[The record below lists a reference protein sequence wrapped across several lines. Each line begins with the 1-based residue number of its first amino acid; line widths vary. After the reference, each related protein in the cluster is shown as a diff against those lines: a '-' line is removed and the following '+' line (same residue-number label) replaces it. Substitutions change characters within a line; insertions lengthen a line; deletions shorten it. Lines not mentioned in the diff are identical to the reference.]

1 MTCTYE
7 FDPAAHDSTSV
18 ESRWSCPHEQHASS
32 DYCPFHMAPDE
43 REAAGISAADLTTSL
58 VRKVTD
64 EDGTHATRAFIGAHL
79 PELDLDYVDV
89 ESDDQH
95 PVDLRHS
102 TIPGG
107 ISVLHGRFEEQLDLR
122 HSTVGGFM
130 ADNCDF
136 ENGVLCTGTR
146 FTDTV
151 DCFEAT
157 VTGDDTE
164 FTEATFTQQALFDEV
179 EFTNDVSFTD
189 AVFEAE
195 ASFEGTQFYGRSNET
210 GDNTTFSGA
219 VFNCDVS
226 FLYATF
232 EYTEFRDVLFD
243 GEAAFEKVDASGTVV
258 FTGSEFTAAADF
270 DEVTFGEDVLF
281 DDTLFDEGA
290 TFRGVE
296 CRGGTALLEDDV
308 SFANAEFG
316 DSVTFEKGSFGY
328 SNFTDTEFIDDV
340 IFERCEFTD
349 DVTFE
354 NAQFHGL
361 ADFDE
366 VLFDGDSIFTNA
378 VFGGTTTFRGATF
391 NGGTNH
397 LEDDA
402 VFRNAT
408 FVGAVDFSDVVCTA
422 ADFSEVA
429 FKESAD
435 FTDAE
440 FTDSLRLKAV
450 SFGDDTYLNFT
461 EAKIAEGRIIQPE
474 DGWVRFDLTRATVG
488 DVELSAEKPTDEREL
503 LDYVR
508 FCDTT
513 FDEFT
518 FSEHTSYLD
527 RNDWNLH
534 GFDDG
539 TCPYDFEVEMTPDV
553 IEKTYLKAKNSA
565 SAQSNVKAAGEFRV
579 KRQQHARRKFF
590 EIAADSSEALLT
602 RGQNA
607 LRGIE
612 NLFLGI
618 SCGYGLRLY
627 RITTVF
633 ILFPLF
639 AGLLFAVGGS
649 PFETG
654 AGQIAVAELTT
665 FDGLQTLG
673 LNLYFSYITF
683 LTIGYGNI
691 GPIGPAARLV
701 SAFLVYMN
709 VILAGLFLYALI
721 KRSEI

>member
-1 MTCTYE
+1 M
-7 FDPAAHDSTSV
+7 P
-18 ESRWSCPHEQHASS
+18 
-32 DYCPFHMAPDE
+32 PDE
-43 REAAGISAADLTTSL
+43 RAAADISAADLTTSL
-58 VRKVTD
+58 IQKLKDNT
-64 EDGTHATRAFIGAHL
+64 GSTRAFIGAHL
-79 PELDLDYVDV
+79 PALDLDYVDV
-89 ESDDQH
+89 ESDDQR
-95 PVDLRHS
+95 PVDLRHT

-122 HSTVGGFM
+122 HSTVGGFV
-130 ADNCDF
+130 ADNCTF

-164 FTEATFTQQALFDEV
+164 FTEAIFTQQAIFDEV
-179 EFTNDVSFTD
+179 EFTNDVSFNN

-210 GDNTTFSGA
+210 SDNTTFSGA
-219 VFNCDVS
+219 DFECDVS
-226 FLYATF
+226 FLYASF
-232 EYTEFRDVLFD
+232 GYIEFRGVSFD
-243 GEAAFEKVDASGTVV
+243 GDAVFEKVEASGTVV
-258 FTGSEFTAAADF
+258 FTDSKFAAGADF
-270 DEVTFGEDVLF
+270 DEVTFAKDVLF
-281 DDTLFDEGA
+281 DDTRFDEKA

-296 CRGGTALLEDDV
+296 CRGGTTLLEDDA
-308 SFANAEFG
+308 SFAGATFG
-316 DSVTFEKGSFGY
+316 DHVTFERGRFGY
-328 SNFTDTEFIDDV
+328 SNFTDAEFIDDV
-340 IFERCEFTD
+340 IFERGEFTD

-354 NAQFHGL
+354 DVRFAGG

-366 VLFDGDSIFTNA
+366 VLFDGDSVFTNA
-378 VFGGTTTFRGATF
+378 VFAGTTTFRGAVF

-397 LEDDA
+397 LEADA
-402 VFRNAT
+402 VFQDAT
-408 FVGAVDFSDVVCTA
+408 FVGTVDFSDVVCTSA
-422 ADFSEVA
+422 EFTEVA

-440 FTDSLRLKAV
+440 FTDSLRLKAM

-461 EAKIAEGRIIQPE
+461 EATIAGGRIIQPK
-474 DGWVRFDLTRATVG
+474 DGWVRFDLTRSTVG
-488 DVELSAEKPTDEREL
+488 DVELSAESPTDEREL

-513 FDEFT
+513 FEEFT
-518 FSEHTSYLD
+518 FSDHTDYLD

-534 GFDDG
+534 SFDDG
-539 TCPYDFEVEMTPDV
+539 TCPYEFAVEMTPDV
-553 IEKTYLKAKNSA
+553 IEKTYLRAKNSA
-565 SAQSNVKAAGEFRV
+565 SSQSNIKAAGEFRV

-590 EIAADSSEALLT
+590 EIAGDSSETLLT
-602 RGQNA
+602 RGRNS

-633 ILFPLF
+633 VLFPLF
-639 AGLLFAVGGS
+639 AGFLFAVGGS

-654 AGQIAVAELTT
+654 AGQIAASELATS
-665 FDGLQTLG
+665 DGLRTLG

-691 GPIGPAARLV
+691 GPIGPGARLL
-701 SAFLVYMN
+701 SGFLVYMN

>member
-1 MTCTYE
+1 MTCSYE
-7 FDPAAHDSTSV
+7 FDPTAHDSTSV
-18 ESRWSCPHEQHASS
+18 ESRWSCPHEQHAGS

-43 REAAGISAADLTTSL
+43 RAAAGISVADLTASL
-58 VRKVTD
+58 VRKLTNDTD
-64 EDGTHATRAFIGAHL
+64 TTRVFIGAHL
-79 PELDLDYVDV
+79 PELDLDYVDI
-89 ESDDQH
+89 ENDDQH
-95 PVDLRHS
+95 PVDLRHT

-107 ISVLHGRFEEQLDLR
+107 ISVHHGRFEEQVDLR
-122 HSTVGGFM
+122 HSTVGGLM

-136 ENGVLCTGTR
+136 ENGILCTDTR

-164 FTEATFTQQALFDEV
+164 FTGATFTQQAVFDEV
-179 EFTNDVSFTD
+179 AFTNDVSFTD
-189 AVFEAE
+189 AVFEAA
-195 ASFEGTQFYGRSNET
+195 ASFEGTQFYGRSNAT

-219 VFNCDVS
+219 VFNRDVT
-226 FLYATF
+226 FLYAAF
-232 EYTEFRDVLFD
+232 EYIEFRNVLFD
-243 GEAAFEKVDASGTVV
+243 GEAIFEKVEASGTVV
-258 FTGSEFTAAADF
+258 FTGSEFTAAAEF

-281 DDTLFDEGA
+281 DDTRFDQGA
-290 TFRGVE
+290 SFRGVE
-296 CRGGTALLEDDV
+296 CHGGTELLEDDV
-308 SFANAEFG
+308 SFAGAAFG
-316 DSVTFEKGSFGY
+316 DRVSFEQGRFGY
-328 SNFTDTEFIDDV
+328 SNFTGAEFLDDV
-340 IFERCEFTD
+340 VFERSEFTD

-354 NAQFHGL
+354 NVRFGGE

-366 VLFDGDSIFTNA
+366 VAFDGDSVFTNA
-378 VFGGTTTFRGATF
+378 VFGGPTTFRGATF

-408 FVGAVDFSDVVCTA
+408 FVGAVDFSDVVCT
-422 ADFSEVA
+422 
-429 FKESAD
+429 SAD
-435 FTDAE
+435 FTEVGFKGSAE
-440 FTDSLRLKAV
+440 FTEAAFTDSLRLKAM
-450 SFGDDTYLNFT
+450 SFGDDTYLDFT
-461 EAKIAEGRIIQPE
+461 DATIAEGRIIQPE
-474 DGWVRFDLTRATVG
+474 DGWVRFDLTRSTVG

-513 FDEFT
+513 FEEFT

-534 GFDDG
+534 SFDDG
-539 TCPYDFEVEMTPDV
+539 TCPYEFAVEMTPEV

-590 EIAADSSEALLT
+590 DIAADPTETLLT

-612 NLFLGI
+612 NWFLGI

-627 RITTVF
+627 RITAVF
-633 ILFPLF
+633 MLFPLF
-639 AGLLFAVGGS
+639 AGLMFAVGGS

-654 AGQIAVAELTT
+654 AGQIAVAELATV
-665 FDGLQTLG
+665 DGLRTLG

-691 GPIGPAARLV
+691 GPIGPAARLL

>member
-1 MTCTYE
+1 MTCRYE
-7 FDPAAHDSTSV
+7 FDPGAHEATSV
-18 ESRWSCPHEQHASS
+18 ERRWSCPHEQHPTS
-32 DYCPFHMAPDE
+32 DYCPFHMPPDE
-43 REAAGISAADLTTSL
+43 RAAADISTANLTESL
-58 VRKVTD
+58 IGKLKDNT
-64 EDGTHATRAFIGAHL
+64 ESTRAFIGAHL
-79 PELDLDYVDV
+79 PRLDLDYIDI

-95 PVDLRHS
+95 PVDLRHT
-102 TIPGG
+102 TIPDG

-122 HSTVGGFM
+122 HSTVGGLV
-130 ADNCDF
+130 ADNCTF

-164 FTEATFTQQALFDEV
+164 FTEAVFTRQAIFDEV
-179 EFTNDVSFTD
+179 EFANDVSFTD
-189 AVFEAE
+189 AVFNAE

-219 VFNCDVS
+219 VFDGDVS

-232 EYTEFRDVLFD
+232 EYIEFKDVSFD
-243 GEAAFEKVDASGTVV
+243 GDATFEKVTASGTVV
-258 FTGSEFTAAADF
+258 FTGSTFAGAADF
-270 DEVTFGEDVLF
+270 DEVTFGRDVLF
-281 DDTLFDEGA
+281 DDTHFDQKA
-290 TFRGVE
+290 SFRGVE
-296 CRGGTALLEDDV
+296 CRGGTALLVDDA
-308 SFANAEFG
+308 SFAGAVFS
-316 DSVTFEKGSFGY
+316 DHVTFKRGRFGY
-328 SNFTDTEFIDDV
+328 SNFTDAEFVDDAV
-340 IFERCEFTD
+340 FKRSEFTD
-349 DVTFE
+349 DVLFDDVRFNE
-354 NAQFHGL
+354 G

-366 VLFDGDSIFTNA
+366 VLFDGDSTFTNA
-378 VFGGTTTFRGATF
+378 VFAGTATFRGAIF

-397 LEDDA
+397 IEDDA
-402 VFRNAT
+402 VFREAT
-408 FVGAVDFSDVVCTA
+408 FVGAVDFSDVTCTSA
-422 ADFSEVA
+422 EFTEVA
-429 FKESAD
+429 FKQSAD

-440 FTDSLRLKAV
+440 FTDSLRLKAM

-461 EAKIAEGRIIQPE
+461 EATISEGRIVQPK
-474 DGWVRFDLTRATVG
+474 DGWVRFDLTRSTVG
-488 DVELSAEKPTDEREL
+488 DVELSAENPTDEREL
-503 LDYVR
+503 LDYAR

-513 FDEFT
+513 FEEFT
-518 FSEHTSYLD
+518 FSHHTDYLD

-534 GFDDG
+534 SFDDG
-539 TCPYDFEVEMTPDV
+539 TCPYEFAVEMTPDV
-553 IEKTYLKAKNSA
+553 VEKTYLRAKNSA

-590 EIAADSSEALLT
+590 EIAADSSEPLLT

-607 LRGIE
+607 FRGIE

-633 ILFPLF
+633 ALFPLF
-639 AGLLFAVGGS
+639 AGLLFALGGS

-654 AGQIAVAELTT
+654 AGQLAASELATS
-665 FDGLQTLG
+665 DGLRTLG

-683 LTIGYGNI
+683 LTVGYGNI
-691 GPIGPAARLV
+691 GPIGPGARFV

>member
-1 MTCTYE
+1 MTCSYE
-7 FDPAAHDSTSV
+7 FDPAAHDDTSV
-18 ESRWSCPHEQHASS
+18 EHCWSCPHDRHPTS
-32 DYCPFHMAPDE
+32 DYCPFHMDPAD
-43 REAAGISAADLTTSL
+43 REAADISAADLTDSL
-58 VRKVTD
+58 VETLKDDTD
-64 EDGTHATRAFIGAHL
+64 STRAFIGAHL
-79 PELDLDYVDV
+79 PQLDLDYVDV

-95 PVDLRHS
+95 PVDLRHT

-122 HSTVGGFM
+122 HSTVGGLL

-164 FTEATFTQQALFDEV
+164 FTEAVFTQQARFDEV
-179 EFTNDVSFTD
+179 GFDNDVSFTD
-189 AVFEAE
+189 ATFEAE

-219 VFNCDVS
+219 VFDDDVS

-232 EYTEFRDVLFD
+232 EYIEFRDVRF
-243 GEAAFEKVDASGTVV
+243 GGAARFEQVDASGTVV
-258 FTGSEFTAAADF
+258 FTGSEFAATADF
-270 DEVTFGEDVLF
+270 DEVSFAEDVLF
-281 DDTLFDEGA
+281 DDTQFAEGA

-296 CRGGTALLEDDV
+296 CRGGTAVLEDDA
-308 SFANAEFG
+308 SFADAVFG
-316 DSVTFEKGSFGY
+316 DRVTFERGRFGN
-328 SNFTDTEFIDDV
+328 SNFAGAAFTGGAV
-340 IFERCEFTD
+340 FERSEFTD

-354 NAQFHGL
+354 NVRFDGV

-366 VLFDGDSIFTNA
+366 VQFDGDAVFTDA
-378 VFGGTTTFRGATF
+378 VFGGAATFRGAVF

-408 FVGAVDFSDVVCTA
+408 FADTVDFSEVVCTA
-422 ADFSEVA
+422 ADFGEVA
-429 FKESAD
+429 FKRSAD
-435 FTDAE
+435 FTDAA
-440 FTDSLRLKAV
+440 FTDSLRLKAR
-450 SFGDDTYLNFT
+450 SFGDDTYLDFT
-461 EAKIAEGRIIQPE
+461 EATIAEGRIIQPE
-474 DGWVRFDLTRATVG
+474 DGWVRFDLTQSTVG
-488 DVELSAEKPTDEREL
+488 DVELSAENPADERDL

-513 FDEFT
+513 FEEFT
-518 FSEHTSYLD
+518 FADHTGYLD
-527 RNDWNLH
+527 RNDWTLH
-534 GFDDG
+534 SFDDG
-539 TCPYDFEVEMTPDV
+539 SCPYEFAVEMTPDV

-590 EIAADSSEALLT
+590 GIAADSSEGLLT
-602 RGQNA
+602 RGRNA

-612 NLFLGI
+612 NLCLGI

-633 ILFPLF
+633 VLFPLF

-654 AGQIAVAELTT
+654 AGQIALTELATV
-665 FDGLQTLG
+665 DGLQTLG
-673 LNLYFSYITF
+673 LNLYFAYITF

>member
-1 MTCTYE
+1 MTCRYE
-7 FDPAAHDSTSV
+7 FDPEAHEVTSV
-18 ESRWSCPHEQHASS
+18 ERRWSCPHEQHPTS
-32 DYCPFHMAPDE
+32 DYCPFHMPPDE
-43 REAAGISAADLTTSL
+43 RAAADISTASLTESL
-58 VRKVTD
+58 IGKLKDDT
-64 EDGTHATRAFIGAHL
+64 ESTRAFIGAHL
-79 PELDLDYVDV
+79 PRLDLDYIDI

-95 PVDLRHS
+95 PVDLRHT

-122 HSTVGGFM
+122 HSTVGGLV
-130 ADNCDF
+130 ADNCTF

-164 FTEATFTQQALFDEV
+164 FTEAVFTRQAIFDEV
-179 EFTNDVSFTD
+179 EFANDVSFTD
-189 AVFEAE
+189 AVFNAE

-219 VFNCDVS
+219 VFDGDVS

-232 EYTEFRDVLFD
+232 EYIEFKDVSFD
-243 GEAAFEKVDASGTVV
+243 GDANFEKVTASGTVV
-258 FTGSEFTAAADF
+258 FTGSTFAGAADF
-270 DEVTFGEDVLF
+270 DEVTFGRDVLF
-281 DDTLFDEGA
+281 DDTHFDQKA
-290 TFRGVE
+290 SFRGVE
-296 CRGGTALLEDDV
+296 CRGGTALLVDDA
-308 SFANAEFG
+308 SFAGAVFS
-316 DSVTFEKGSFGY
+316 DHVTFKRGRFGY
-328 SNFTDTEFIDDV
+328 SNFTDAEFVDDAV
-340 IFERCEFTD
+340 FKRSEFTD
-349 DVTFE
+349 DVLFDDVRFKGE
-354 NAQFHGL
+354 

-366 VLFDGDSIFTNA
+366 VLFDGDSTFTNA
-378 VFGGTTTFRGATF
+378 VFAGTATFRGAIF

-397 LEDDA
+397 IEDDA
-402 VFRNAT
+402 VFREAT
-408 FVGAVDFSDVVCTA
+408 FVGAVDFSDVTCTSA
-422 ADFSEVA
+422 EFTEVA
-429 FKESAD
+429 FKQSAD

-440 FTDSLRLKAV
+440 FTDSLRLKAM

-461 EAKIAEGRIIQPE
+461 EATISEGRIVQPKN
-474 DGWVRFDLTRATVG
+474 GWVRFDLTRSTVG
-488 DVELSAEKPTDEREL
+488 DVELSAENPTDEREL
-503 LDYVR
+503 LDYAR
-508 FCDTT
+508 FCDTA
-513 FDEFT
+513 FEEFT
-518 FSEHTSYLD
+518 FSDHTDYLD

-534 GFDDG
+534 SFDDG
-539 TCPYDFEVEMTPDV
+539 TCPYEFAVEMTPDV
-553 IEKTYLKAKNSA
+553 VEKTYLRAKNSA

-590 EIAADSSEALLT
+590 EIAADSSEPLLT

-607 LRGIE
+607 FRGIE

-633 ILFPLF
+633 ALFPLF
-639 AGLLFAVGGS
+639 AGLVFALGGS

-654 AGQIAVAELTT
+654 AGQLAASELATS
-665 FDGLQTLG
+665 DGLRTLG

-683 LTIGYGNI
+683 LTVGYGNI
-691 GPIGPAARLV
+691 GPIGPGARFV

>member
-1 MTCTYE
+1 MTCAYE
-7 FDPAAHDSTSV
+7 FDPDAHDATSV
-18 ESRWSCPHEQHASS
+18 DGRWSCPHESHATS
-32 DYCPFHMAPDE
+32 DYCPFHMAPAE
-43 REAAGISAADLTTSL
+43 REAADISAADLTASL
-58 VRKVTD
+58 VRNLKDDTD
-64 EDGTHATRAFIGAHL
+64 ATRAFIGAHF

-95 PVDLRHS
+95 PVDLRHT

-122 HSTVGGFM
+122 HSTVGGLL

-136 ENGVLCTGTR
+136 ENGVLCTDTR

-164 FTEATFTQQALFDEV
+164 FTETTFTQQAIFDEV
-179 EFTNDVSFTD
+179 GFDNDVSFTD

-219 VFNCDVS
+219 VFDDDVS

-232 EYTEFRDVLFD
+232 EYIEFRDVRF
-243 GEAAFEKVDASGTVV
+243 GGAARFEQVDASGTVV
-258 FTGSEFTAAADF
+258 FTGSEFAATADF
-270 DEVTFGEDVLF
+270 DEVTFAEDVLF
-281 DDTLFDEGA
+281 DDTRFAEGA
-290 TFRGVE
+290 SFRGVE

-308 SFANAEFG
+308 SFAAAAFG
-316 DSVTFEKGSFGY
+316 DHVTFERGRFGY
-328 SNFTDTEFIDDV
+328 SNFSDAEFADDV
-340 IFERCEFTD
+340 VFERSEFTD

-354 NAQFHGL
+354 AARFGGV

-366 VLFDGDSIFTNA
+366 VLFDGDA
-378 VFGGTTTFRGATF
+378 VFTEAVFSGSATFRGAIF

-397 LEDDA
+397 LADDA

-422 ADFSEVA
+422 ADFTEVA
-429 FKESAD
+429 FKQSAT
-435 FTDAE
+435 FTEAS

-450 SFGDDTYLNFT
+450 SFGDDTYLDFT
-461 EAKIAEGRIIQPE
+461 EATIDDGRIVQPE
-474 DGWVRFDLTRATVG
+474 DGWVRFDLTRSTIG
-488 DVELSAEKPTDEREL
+488 DVELSAEDPTDEREL

-513 FDEFT
+513 FEGFT
-518 FSEHTSYLD
+518 FSDHTGYLD

-534 GFDDG
+534 SFDDG
-539 TCPYDFEVEMTPDV
+539 SCPYEFAVEMTPDV

-590 EIAADSSEALLT
+590 EIAGDSSEALLT
-602 RGQNA
+602 RGRNA

-633 ILFPLF
+633 VLFPLF

-654 AGQIAVAELTT
+654 AGQIALAELAT

-701 SAFLVYMN
+701 AAFLVYMN

>member
-1 MTCTYE
+1 MTCRYE
-7 FDPAAHDSTSV
+7 FDPEAHEATSV
-18 ESRWSCPHEQHASS
+18 ERRWSCPHEQHPTS
-32 DYCPFHMAPDE
+32 DYCPFHMPPDE
-43 REAAGISAADLTTSL
+43 RAAADISTANLTESL
-58 VRKVTD
+58 IGKLKDNT
-64 EDGTHATRAFIGAHL
+64 ESTRAFIGAHL
-79 PELDLDYVDV
+79 PRLDLDYIDI

-95 PVDLRHS
+95 PVDLRHT

-122 HSTVGGFM
+122 HSTVGGLV
-130 ADNCDF
+130 ADNCAF

-157 VTGDDTE
+157 VTGDDTAV
-164 FTEATFTQQALFDEV
+164 TEAVFTRQAIFDEV
-179 EFTNDVSFTD
+179 EFANDVSFTD
-189 AVFEAE
+189 AVFDAE

-219 VFNCDVS
+219 VFDGDVS

-232 EYTEFRDVLFD
+232 EYIEFKNVSFD
-243 GEAAFEKVDASGTVV
+243 GDANFEKVTASGTVV
-258 FTGSEFTAAADF
+258 FTGSTFAGAADF
-270 DEVTFGEDVLF
+270 DEVTFGGDALF
-281 DDTLFDEGA
+281 DDTHFDQKA
-290 TFRGVE
+290 SFRGVE
-296 CRGGTALLEDDV
+296 CRGGTALLVDDASFAGAVFSDHV
-308 SFANAEFG
+308 SFERG
-316 DSVTFEKGSFGY
+316 RFGY
-328 SNFTDTEFIDDV
+328 SNFTDAEFVDDAV
-340 IFERCEFTD
+340 FKRSEFTD
-349 DVTFE
+349 DVLFDDVRF
-354 NAQFHGL
+354 NGG

-366 VLFDGDSIFTNA
+366 VLFNGDSTFTNA
-378 VFGGTTTFRGATF
+378 VFAGTATFRGAIF

-397 LEDDA
+397 IEEDA
-402 VFRNAT
+402 VFREAT
-408 FVGAVDFSDVVCTA
+408 FVGAVDFSDVTCTSA
-422 ADFSEVA
+422 EFTEVA
-429 FKESAD
+429 FKQSAD

-440 FTDSLRLKAV
+440 FTDSLRLKAM

-461 EAKIAEGRIIQPE
+461 EATISEGRIVQPK
-474 DGWVRFDLTRATVG
+474 DGWVRFDLTRSTVG
-488 DVELSAEKPTDEREL
+488 DVELSAENPTDEREL
-503 LDYVR
+503 LDYAR
-508 FCDTT
+508 FCDTA
-513 FDEFT
+513 FEGFT
-518 FSEHTSYLD
+518 FSHHTDYLD

-534 GFDDG
+534 SFDDG
-539 TCPYDFEVEMTPDV
+539 TCPYEFAVEMTPDV
-553 IEKTYLKAKNSA
+553 VEKTYLRAKNSA

-590 EIAADSSEALLT
+590 QIAADSSEPLLT

-607 LRGIE
+607 FRGIE

-633 ILFPLF
+633 ALFPLF
-639 AGLLFAVGGS
+639 AGLLFALGGS

-654 AGQIAVAELTT
+654 AGQLAASELATS
-665 FDGLQTLG
+665 DGLRTLG

-683 LTIGYGNI
+683 LTVGYGNI
-691 GPIGPAARLV
+691 GPIGPGARFV

>member
-1 MTCTYE
+1 MTCAYE
-7 FDPAAHDSTSV
+7 FDPDAHDATSV
-18 ESRWSCPHEQHASS
+18 DGRWSCPHESHATS
-32 DYCPFHMAPDE
+32 DYCPFHMAPAE
-43 REAAGISAADLTTSL
+43 REAADISAADLTASL
-58 VRKVTD
+58 VRNLKDDTD
-64 EDGTHATRAFIGAHL
+64 ATRAFIGAHF

-95 PVDLRHS
+95 PVDLRHT

-164 FTEATFTQQALFDEV
+164 FTGATFTQETVFDEV
-179 EFTNDVSFTD
+179 VFDNDVSFTD
-189 AVFEAE
+189 AEFEAE

-219 VFNCDVS
+219 TFEGRVS

-232 EYTEFRDVLFD
+232 EYIEFRDVRFD
-243 GEAAFEKVDASGTVV
+243 GAAVFEQVDASGTVV
-258 FTGSEFTAAADF
+258 FSGSEFAAAADF
-270 DEVTFGEDVLF
+270 DEVTFAEDVLF
-281 DDTLFDEGA
+281 DDTRFVEGA

-296 CRGGTALLEDDV
+296 CRGGTAVLEDDA
-308 SFANAEFG
+308 SFADAVFG
-316 DSVTFEKGSFGY
+316 DRVTFERGRFGY
-328 SNFTDTEFIDDV
+328 SNFSGAEFTGAAV
-340 IFERCEFTD
+340 FERSEFTD

-354 NAQFHGL
+354 NVRFGGV

-366 VLFDGDSIFTNA
+366 VLFNGDSLFTNA
-378 VFGGTTTFRGATF
+378 VFSGAAMFRGAVF

-402 VFRNAT
+402 VFRQAT
-408 FVGAVDFSDVVCTA
+408 FVDTVDFSEVVCTA
-422 ADFSEVA
+422 ADFTDAA
-429 FKESAD
+429 FKGSAD
-435 FTDAE
+435 FTDAA
-440 FTDSLRLKAV
+440 FTDSLRLKAK
-450 SFGDDTYLNFT
+450 SFGDDTYLDFT
-461 EAKIAEGRIIQPE
+461 EATIVEGRIVQPE
-474 DGWVRFDLTRATVG
+474 DGWVRFDLTRSTVG
-488 DVELSAEKPTDEREL
+488 DVELSAEEPTDEREL

-513 FDEFT
+513 FEGFT
-518 FSEHTSYLD
+518 FSEHTDYLD
-527 RNDWNLH
+527 RNNWNLH
-534 GFDDG
+534 SFDDG
-539 TCPYDFEVEMTPDV
+539 SCPYEFAIEMTPDV

-590 EIAADSSEALLT
+590 DIAADSSETLLT
-602 RGQNA
+602 RGRNA

-654 AGQIAVAELTT
+654 AGQITVTELATV
-665 FDGLQTLG
+665 DGIQTLG
-673 LNLYFSYITF
+673 LNLYFAYITF

-691 GPIGPAARLV
+691 GPIGPVARLL

>member
-1 MTCTYE
+1 MTCSYE
-7 FDPAAHDSTSV
+7 FDPETHESTSV
-18 ESRWSCPHEQHASS
+18 EHRWSCPHEHHPTS
-32 DYCPFHMAPDE
+32 DYCPFHMAPAD
-43 REAAGISAADLTTSL
+43 REAAGLSAADLTASL
-58 VRKVTD
+58 VRKIKDDT
-64 EDGTHATRAFIGAHL
+64 ESTRAFIGAHL
-79 PELDLDYVDV
+79 PVLDLDYVDI
-89 ESDDQH
+89 ETNDQH
-95 PVDLRHS
+95 PVDLRHT

-164 FTEATFTQQALFDEV
+164 FTGATFTQETVFDEV
-179 EFTNDVSFTD
+179 VFDNDVSFTD
-189 AVFEAE
+189 AEFEAE

-219 VFNCDVS
+219 TFEGRVS

-232 EYTEFRDVLFD
+232 EYIEFRDVRFD
-243 GEAAFEKVDASGTVV
+243 GAAVFEQVDASGTVV
-258 FTGSEFTAAADF
+258 FSGSEFAAAADF
-270 DEVTFGEDVLF
+270 DEVTFAEDVLF
-281 DDTLFDEGA
+281 DDTRFVEGA

-296 CRGGTALLEDDV
+296 CRGGTAVLEDDA
-308 SFANAEFG
+308 SFADAVFG
-316 DSVTFEKGSFGY
+316 DRVTFERGRFGY
-328 SNFTDTEFIDDV
+328 SNFSGAEFTGAAV
-340 IFERCEFTD
+340 FERSEFTD

-354 NAQFHGL
+354 NVRFGGV

-366 VLFDGDSIFTNA
+366 VLFNGDSLFTNA
-378 VFGGTTTFRGATF
+378 VFSGAAMFRGAVF

-402 VFRNAT
+402 VFRQAT
-408 FVGAVDFSDVVCTA
+408 FVDTVDFSEVVCTA
-422 ADFSEVA
+422 ADFTDAA
-429 FKESAD
+429 FKGSAD
-435 FTDAE
+435 FTDAA
-440 FTDSLRLKAV
+440 FTDSLRLKAK
-450 SFGDDTYLNFT
+450 SFGDDTYLDFT
-461 EAKIAEGRIIQPE
+461 EATIVEGRIVQPE
-474 DGWVRFDLTRATVG
+474 DGWVRFDLTRSTVG
-488 DVELSAEKPTDEREL
+488 DVELSAEEPTDEREL

-513 FDEFT
+513 FEGFT
-518 FSEHTSYLD
+518 FSEHTDYLD
-527 RNDWNLH
+527 RNNWNLH
-534 GFDDG
+534 SFDDG
-539 TCPYDFEVEMTPDV
+539 SCPYEFAIEMTPDV

-590 EIAADSSEALLT
+590 DIAADSSETLLT
-602 RGQNA
+602 RGRNA

-654 AGQIAVAELTT
+654 AGQITVTELATV
-665 FDGLQTLG
+665 DGIQTLG
-673 LNLYFSYITF
+673 LNLYFAYITF

-691 GPIGPAARLV
+691 GPIGPVARLL

>member
-1 MTCTYE
+1 MTCRYE
-7 FDPAAHDSTSV
+7 FDPEAHEVTSV
-18 ESRWSCPHEQHASS
+18 ERRWSCPHEQHPTS
-32 DYCPFHMAPDE
+32 DYCPFHMPPDE
-43 REAAGISAADLTTSL
+43 RAAADISTANLTESL
-58 VRKVTD
+58 IGKLKDNT
-64 EDGTHATRAFIGAHL
+64 ESTRAFIGAHL
-79 PELDLDYVDV
+79 PRLDLDYIDI

-95 PVDLRHS
+95 PVDLRHT

-122 HSTVGGFM
+122 HSTVGGLV
-130 ADNCDF
+130 ADNCTF

-164 FTEATFTQQALFDEV
+164 FTEAVFTQQAIFDEV
-179 EFTNDVSFTD
+179 EFANDVSFTD
-189 AVFEAE
+189 AVFNAE

-219 VFNCDVS
+219 IFNGDVS

-232 EYTEFRDVLFD
+232 EYIEFRDVSFD
-243 GEAAFEKVDASGTVV
+243 GDANFEKVDASGTVV
-258 FTGSEFTAAADF
+258 FTGSTFAGAADF
-270 DEVTFGEDVLF
+270 DEVTFGGDVLF
-281 DDTLFDEGA
+281 DDTHFDQKA
-290 TFRGVE
+290 SFRGVE
-296 CRGGTALLEDDV
+296 CRGGTALLVDDA
-308 SFANAEFG
+308 SFTGAVFS
-316 DSVTFEKGSFGY
+316 DHVTFERGRFGY
-328 SNFTDTEFIDDV
+328 SNFTDAEFVDDAV
-340 IFERCEFTD
+340 FKRSEFTD
-349 DVTFE
+349 DVLFDDVRF
-354 NAQFHGL
+354 NGV

-366 VLFDGDSIFTNA
+366 VLFDGDSMFTNA
-378 VFGGTTTFRGATF
+378 VFAGTATFRGAIF

-397 LEDDA
+397 IEDDA
-402 VFRNAT
+402 VFREAT
-408 FVGAVDFSDVVCTA
+408 FVGAVDFSDVTCTSA
-422 ADFSEVA
+422 EFTEVA
-429 FKESAD
+429 FKQSAD

-440 FTDSLRLKAV
+440 FTDSLRLKAM

-461 EAKIAEGRIIQPE
+461 EATISEGRIVQPKN
-474 DGWVRFDLTRATVG
+474 GWVRFDLTRSTVG
-488 DVELSAEKPTDEREL
+488 DVELSAENATDEREL
-503 LDYVR
+503 LDYAR

-513 FDEFT
+513 FEEFT
-518 FSEHTSYLD
+518 FSDHTDYLD

-534 GFDDG
+534 SFDDG
-539 TCPYDFEVEMTPDV
+539 TCPYEFAVEMAPDV
-553 IEKTYLKAKNSA
+553 VEKTYLRAKNSA

-590 EIAADSSEALLT
+590 EIAADSSEPLLT

-607 LRGIE
+607 FRGIE

-633 ILFPLF
+633 ALFPLF
-639 AGLLFAVGGS
+639 AGLLFALGGS

-654 AGQIAVAELTT
+654 AGQLAASELATS
-665 FDGLQTLG
+665 DGLRTLG

-683 LTIGYGNI
+683 LTVGYGNI
-691 GPIGPAARLV
+691 GPIGPGARFV

>member
-1 MTCTYE
+1 MTCRYE
-7 FDPAAHDSTSV
+7 FDPEAHEATSV
-18 ESRWSCPHEQHASS
+18 ERRWSCPHEQHPTS
-32 DYCPFHMAPDE
+32 DYCPFHMPPDE
-43 REAAGISAADLTTSL
+43 RAAADISTANLTESL
-58 VRKVTD
+58 IGKLKDNT
-64 EDGTHATRAFIGAHL
+64 ESTRAFIGAHL
-79 PELDLDYVDV
+79 PRLDLDYIDI

-95 PVDLRHS
+95 PVDLRHT

-122 HSTVGGFM
+122 HSTVGGLV
-130 ADNCDF
+130 ADNCTF

-164 FTEATFTQQALFDEV
+164 FTEAVFTRQAIFDEV
-179 EFTNDVSFTD
+179 EFANDVSFTD
-189 AVFEAE
+189 AVFNAE

-219 VFNCDVS
+219 VFDGDVS

-232 EYTEFRDVLFD
+232 EYIEFKDVSFD
-243 GEAAFEKVDASGTVV
+243 GDATFEKVTASGTVV
-258 FTGSEFTAAADF
+258 FTGSTFAGAADF
-270 DEVTFGEDVLF
+270 DEVTFGRDVLF
-281 DDTLFDEGA
+281 DDTHFDQKA
-290 TFRGVE
+290 SFRGVE
-296 CRGGTALLEDDV
+296 CRGGTALLVDDA
-308 SFANAEFG
+308 SFAGAVFS
-316 DSVTFEKGSFGY
+316 DHVTFKRGRFGY
-328 SNFTDTEFIDDV
+328 SNFTDAEFVDDAV
-340 IFERCEFTD
+340 FKRSEFTD
-349 DVTFE
+349 DVLFDDVRF
-354 NAQFHGL
+354 NGG

-366 VLFDGDSIFTNA
+366 VLFDGDSTFTNA
-378 VFGGTTTFRGATF
+378 VFAGTATFRGAIF

-397 LEDDA
+397 IEDDA
-402 VFRNAT
+402 VFREAT
-408 FVGAVDFSDVVCTA
+408 FVGAVDFSDVTCTSA
-422 ADFSEVA
+422 EFTEVA
-429 FKESAD
+429 FKQSAD

-440 FTDSLRLKAV
+440 FTDSLRLKAM

-461 EAKIAEGRIIQPE
+461 EATISEGRIVQPK
-474 DGWVRFDLTRATVG
+474 DGWVRFDLTRSTVG
-488 DVELSAEKPTDEREL
+488 DVELSAENPTDEREL
-503 LDYVR
+503 LDYAR

-513 FDEFT
+513 FEGFT
-518 FSEHTSYLD
+518 FSHHTDYLD

-534 GFDDG
+534 SFDDG
-539 TCPYDFEVEMTPDV
+539 TCPYEFAVEMTPDV
-553 IEKTYLKAKNSA
+553 VEKTYLRAKNSA

-590 EIAADSSEALLT
+590 EIAADSSEPLLT

-607 LRGIE
+607 FRGIE

-633 ILFPLF
+633 ALFPLF
-639 AGLLFAVGGS
+639 AGLLFALGGS

-654 AGQIAVAELTT
+654 AGQLAASELATS
-665 FDGLQTLG
+665 DGLRTLG

-683 LTIGYGNI
+683 LTVGYGNI
-691 GPIGPAARLV
+691 GPIGPGARFV

>member
-1 MTCTYE
+1 MTCAYE
-7 FDPAAHDSTSV
+7 FDPAAHDSTSI
-18 ESRWSCPHEQHASS
+18 ERRWSCPHESHASS

-43 REAAGISAADLTTSL
+43 REAVDISAADLTASL
-58 VRKVTD
+58 VRKLKDDTD
-64 EDGTHATRAFIGAHL
+64 ATRAFIGAHF

-95 PVDLRHS
+95 PVDLRHT

-122 HSTVGGFM
+122 HSTVGGLL

-136 ENGVLCTGTR
+136 ENGVLCTDTR

-164 FTEATFTQQALFDEV
+164 FTETTFTQQAIFDEV
-179 EFTNDVSFTD
+179 GFDNDVSFTD

-219 VFNCDVS
+219 VFDDDVS

-232 EYTEFRDVLFD
+232 EYIEFRDVRF
-243 GEAAFEKVDASGTVV
+243 GGAARFEQVDASGTVV
-258 FTGSEFTAAADF
+258 FTGSEFAATADF
-270 DEVTFGEDVLF
+270 DEVTFAEDVLF
-281 DDTLFDEGA
+281 DDTRFAEGA
-290 TFRGVE
+290 SFRGVE

-308 SFANAEFG
+308 SFAAAAFG
-316 DSVTFEKGSFGY
+316 DHVTFERGRFGY
-328 SNFTDTEFIDDV
+328 SNFSDAEFADDV
-340 IFERCEFTD
+340 VFERSEFTD

-354 NAQFHGL
+354 AARFGGV

-366 VLFDGDSIFTNA
+366 VLFDGDA
-378 VFGGTTTFRGATF
+378 VFTEAVFSGSATFRGAIF

-397 LEDDA
+397 LADDA

-422 ADFSEVA
+422 ADFTEVA
-429 FKESAD
+429 FKQSAT
-435 FTDAE
+435 FTEAS

-450 SFGDDTYLNFT
+450 SFGDDTYLDFT
-461 EAKIAEGRIIQPE
+461 EATIDEGRIVQPE
-474 DGWVRFDLTRATVG
+474 DGWVRFDLTRSTIG
-488 DVELSAEKPTDEREL
+488 DVELSAEDPTDEREL

-513 FDEFT
+513 FEGFT
-518 FSEHTSYLD
+518 FSDHTGYLD

-534 GFDDG
+534 SFDDG
-539 TCPYDFEVEMTPDV
+539 SCPYEFAVEMTPDV

-590 EIAADSSEALLT
+590 GIAADSSEGLLT
-602 RGQNA
+602 RGRNA

-612 NLFLGI
+612 NLCLGI

-633 ILFPLF
+633 VLFPLF

-654 AGQIAVAELTT
+654 AGQIPLAELAT

-673 LNLYFSYITF
+673 LNLYFAYITF

>member
-1 MTCTYE
+1 MPMTCSYE
-7 FDPAAHDSTSV
+7 FDPEAHDGTSV
-18 ESRWSCPHEQHASS
+18 DRRWACPHDQHEES
-32 DYCPFHMAPDE
+32 DYCPFHMDPEE
-43 REAAGISAADLTTSL
+43 RETAGLSASDLTDSL
-58 VRKVTD
+58 VRKLKDDTD
-64 EDGTHATRAFIGAHL
+64 STRAFIGAHI
-79 PELDLDYVDV
+79 PKLDLDYVDI
-89 ESDDQH
+89 ENEDQH
-95 PVDLRHS
+95 PIDLRHT

-122 HSTVGGFM
+122 HSTIGGLM
-130 ADNCDF
+130 ADNCVF
-136 ENGVLCTGTR
+136 ENGVLCAGAR

-151 DCFEAT
+151 DCFEAK

-164 FTEATFTQQALFDEV
+164 FTEATFTHEAIFDEV
-179 EFTNDVSFTD
+179 EFTNDVSFADT
-189 AVFEAE
+189 VFESE

-219 VFNCDVS
+219 IFNRDVS
-226 FLYATF
+226 FLFASFGYI
-232 EYTEFRDVLFD
+232 EFRDVLFD
-243 GEAAFEKVDASGTVV
+243 GEAVFEKVNASGTVV
-258 FTGSEFTAAADF
+258 FTGSEFTAEADF
-270 DEVTFGEDVLF
+270 DEVTFTEDVLF
-281 DDTLFDEGA
+281 DGTRFDAGA

-296 CRGGTALLEDDV
+296 CRGGTALLEDDA
-308 SFANAEFG
+308 SFADATFG
-316 DSVTFEKGSFGY
+316 DRVTFERGRFGY
-328 SNFTDTEFIDDV
+328 SNFTGAEFMGDAV
-340 IFERCEFTD
+340 FERSEFTD

-354 NAQFHGL
+354 NARFGGL

-366 VLFDGDSIFTNA
+366 VLFDGDSVFTNA
-378 VFGGTTTFRGATF
+378 VFGGATTFRGATF
-391 NGGTNH
+391 KGGTNH
-397 LEDDA
+397 LADDA
-402 VFRNAT
+402 IFRKAT

-422 ADFSEVA
+422 ADITGVA

-440 FTDSLRLKAV
+440 FTDSLRLKAK

-461 EAKIAEGRIIQPE
+461 EATIAEGCIVQPK
-474 DGWVRFDLTRATVG
+474 DGWVRFDLTQSTIG
-488 DVELSAEKPTDEREL
+488 DVELTAENPADEREL

-513 FDEFT
+513 FEGFT
-518 FSEHTSYLD
+518 FSDHTGYLD

-534 GFDDG
+534 SFDDG
-539 TCPYDFEVEMTPDV
+539 TCPYEFAVEMTPNV

-565 SAQSNVKAAGEFRV
+565 SAQSDVKAAGEFRV

-590 EIAADSSEALLT
+590 EIARDSSEALVT
-602 RGQNA
+602 RGRNA

-639 AGLLFAVGGS
+639 AGILFGVGGS

-654 AGQIAVAELTT
+654 AGQIAITELAT
-665 FDGLQTLG
+665 FDGIQTLG

-691 GPIGPAARLV
+691 GPIGPGARLI

>member
-1 MTCTYE
+1 MTCRYE
-7 FDPAAHDSTSV
+7 FDPEAHEVTSV
-18 ESRWSCPHEQHASS
+18 ERRWSCPHEQHPTS
-32 DYCPFHMAPDE
+32 DYCPFHMPPDE
-43 REAAGISAADLTTSL
+43 RAAADISTANLTESL
-58 VRKVTD
+58 IGKLKDNT
-64 EDGTHATRAFIGAHL
+64 ESTRAFIGAHL
-79 PELDLDYVDV
+79 PRLDLDYIDI

-95 PVDLRHS
+95 PVDLRHT

-122 HSTVGGFM
+122 HSTVGGLV
-130 ADNCDF
+130 ADNCTF

-157 VTGDDTE
+157 VTGGDTE
-164 FTEATFTQQALFDEV
+164 FTEAVFTQQAIFDEV
-179 EFTNDVSFTD
+179 EFANDVSFTD
-189 AVFEAE
+189 AVFNAE

-219 VFNCDVS
+219 IFNGDVS

-232 EYTEFRDVLFD
+232 EYIEFRDVSFD
-243 GEAAFEKVDASGTVV
+243 GDANFEKVDASGTVV
-258 FTGSEFTAAADF
+258 FTGSTFAGAADF
-270 DEVTFGEDVLF
+270 DEVTFGGDVLF
-281 DDTLFDEGA
+281 DDTHFDQKA
-290 TFRGVE
+290 SFRGVE
-296 CRGGTALLEDDV
+296 CRGGTALLVDDA
-308 SFANAEFG
+308 SFTGAVFS
-316 DSVTFEKGSFGY
+316 DHVTFERGRFGY
-328 SNFTDTEFIDDV
+328 SNFTDAEFVDDAV
-340 IFERCEFTD
+340 FKRSEFTD
-349 DVTFE
+349 DVLFDDVRF
-354 NAQFHGL
+354 NGV

-366 VLFDGDSIFTNA
+366 VLFDGDSMFTNA
-378 VFGGTTTFRGATF
+378 VFAGTATFRGAIF

-397 LEDDA
+397 IEDDA
-402 VFRNAT
+402 VFREAT
-408 FVGAVDFSDVVCTA
+408 FVGAVDFSDVTCTSA
-422 ADFSEVA
+422 EFTEVA
-429 FKESAD
+429 FKQSAD

-440 FTDSLRLKAV
+440 FTDSLRLKAM

-461 EAKIAEGRIIQPE
+461 EATISEGRIVQPKN
-474 DGWVRFDLTRATVG
+474 GWVRFDLTRSTVG
-488 DVELSAEKPTDEREL
+488 DVELSAENATDEREL
-503 LDYVR
+503 LDYAR

-513 FDEFT
+513 FEEFT
-518 FSEHTSYLD
+518 FSDHTDYLD

-534 GFDDG
+534 SFDDG
-539 TCPYDFEVEMTPDV
+539 TCPYEFAVEMAPDV
-553 IEKTYLKAKNSA
+553 VEKTYLRAKNSA

-590 EIAADSSEALLT
+590 EIAADSSEPLLT

-607 LRGIE
+607 FRGIE

-633 ILFPLF
+633 ALFPLF
-639 AGLLFAVGGS
+639 AGLLFALGGS

-654 AGQIAVAELTT
+654 AGQLTASELATS
-665 FDGLQTLG
+665 DGLRTLG

-683 LTIGYGNI
+683 LTVGYGNI
-691 GPIGPAARLV
+691 GPIGPGARFV

>member
-1 MTCTYE
+1 MTCRYE
-7 FDPAAHDSTSV
+7 FDPEAHEATSV
-18 ESRWSCPHEQHASS
+18 ERRWSCPHEQHPTS
-32 DYCPFHMAPDE
+32 DYCPFHMPPDE
-43 REAAGISAADLTTSL
+43 RAAADISTANLTESL
-58 VRKVTD
+58 IGKLKDNT
-64 EDGTHATRAFIGAHL
+64 ESTRAFIGAHL
-79 PELDLDYVDV
+79 PRLDLDYIDI

-95 PVDLRHS
+95 PVDLRHT

-122 HSTVGGFM
+122 HSTVGGLV
-130 ADNCDF
+130 ADNCTF

-164 FTEATFTQQALFDEV
+164 FTEAVFTRQAIFDEV
-179 EFTNDVSFTD
+179 EFANDVSFTD
-189 AVFEAE
+189 AVFNAE

-219 VFNCDVS
+219 IFDGDVS

-232 EYTEFRDVLFD
+232 EYIEFKDVSFD
-243 GEAAFEKVDASGTVV
+243 GDANFEKVTASGTVV
-258 FTGSEFTAAADF
+258 FTGSTFAGVADF
-270 DEVTFGEDVLF
+270 DEVTFGRDVLF
-281 DDTLFDEGA
+281 DDTHFDQKA
-290 TFRGVE
+290 SFRGVE
-296 CRGGTALLEDDV
+296 CRGGTALLVDDA
-308 SFANAEFG
+308 SFAGAVFS
-316 DSVTFEKGSFGY
+316 DHVTFKRGRFGY
-328 SNFTDTEFIDDV
+328 SNFTDAEFVDDAV
-340 IFERCEFTD
+340 FKRSEFTD
-349 DVTFE
+349 DVLFDDVRF
-354 NAQFHGL
+354 NGG

-366 VLFDGDSIFTNA
+366 VLFDGDSTFTNA
-378 VFGGTTTFRGATF
+378 VFAGTATFRGAIF

-397 LEDDA
+397 IEDDA
-402 VFRNAT
+402 VFREAT
-408 FVGAVDFSDVVCTA
+408 FVGAVDFSDVTCTSA
-422 ADFSEVA
+422 EFTEVA
-429 FKESAD
+429 FKQSAD

-440 FTDSLRLKAV
+440 FTDSLRLKAM

-461 EAKIAEGRIIQPE
+461 EATISEGRIVQPKN
-474 DGWVRFDLTRATVG
+474 GWVRFDLTRSTVG
-488 DVELSAEKPTDEREL
+488 DVELSAENPTDEREL
-503 LDYVR
+503 LDYAR

-513 FDEFT
+513 FEGFT
-518 FSEHTSYLD
+518 FSHHTDYLD

-534 GFDDG
+534 SFDDG
-539 TCPYDFEVEMTPDV
+539 TCPYEFAVEMTPDV
-553 IEKTYLKAKNSA
+553 VEKTYLRAKNSA

-590 EIAADSSEALLT
+590 EIAADSSEPLLT

-607 LRGIE
+607 FRGIE

-633 ILFPLF
+633 ALFPLF
-639 AGLLFAVGGS
+639 AGLLFALGGS

-654 AGQIAVAELTT
+654 AGQLAASELATS
-665 FDGLQTLG
+665 DGLRTLG

-683 LTIGYGNI
+683 LTVGYGNI
-691 GPIGPAARLV
+691 GPIGPGARFV

>member
-1 MTCTYE
+1 MTCRYE
-7 FDPAAHDSTSV
+7 FDPGAHEATSV
-18 ESRWSCPHEQHASS
+18 ERRWSCPHEQHPTS
-32 DYCPFHMAPDE
+32 DYCPFHMPPDE
-43 REAAGISAADLTTSL
+43 RAAADISTANLTESL
-58 VRKVTD
+58 IGKLKDNT
-64 EDGTHATRAFIGAHL
+64 ESTRAFIGAHL
-79 PELDLDYVDV
+79 PRLDLDYIDI

-95 PVDLRHS
+95 PVDLRHT
-102 TIPGG
+102 TIPDG

-122 HSTVGGFM
+122 HSTVGGLV
-130 ADNCDF
+130 ADNCTF

-164 FTEATFTQQALFDEV
+164 FTEAVFTRQAIFDEV
-179 EFTNDVSFTD
+179 EFANDVSFTD
-189 AVFEAE
+189 AVFNAE

-219 VFNCDVS
+219 VFDGDVS

-232 EYTEFRDVLFD
+232 EYIEFKDVSFD
-243 GEAAFEKVDASGTVV
+243 GDATFEKVTASGTVV
-258 FTGSEFTAAADF
+258 FTGSTFAGAADF
-270 DEVTFGEDVLF
+270 DEVTFGRDVLF
-281 DDTLFDEGA
+281 DDTHFDQKA
-290 TFRGVE
+290 SFRGVE
-296 CRGGTALLEDDV
+296 CRGGTALLVDDA
-308 SFANAEFG
+308 SFAGAVFS
-316 DSVTFEKGSFGY
+316 DHVTFKRGRFGY
-328 SNFTDTEFIDDV
+328 SNFTDAEFVDDAV
-340 IFERCEFTD
+340 FKRSEFTD
-349 DVTFE
+349 DVLFDDVRFNE
-354 NAQFHGL
+354 G

-366 VLFDGDSIFTNA
+366 VLFDGDSTFTNA
-378 VFGGTTTFRGATF
+378 VFAGTATFRGAIF

-397 LEDDA
+397 IEDDA
-402 VFRNAT
+402 VFREAT
-408 FVGAVDFSDVVCTA
+408 FVGAVDFSDVTCTSA
-422 ADFSEVA
+422 EFTEVA
-429 FKESAD
+429 FKQSAD

-440 FTDSLRLKAV
+440 FTDSLRLKAM

-461 EAKIAEGRIIQPE
+461 EATISEGRIVQPK
-474 DGWVRFDLTRATVG
+474 DGWVRFDLTRSTVG
-488 DVELSAEKPTDEREL
+488 DVELSAENPTDEREL
-503 LDYVR
+503 LDYAR

-513 FDEFT
+513 FEGFT
-518 FSEHTSYLD
+518 FSHHTDYLD

-534 GFDDG
+534 SFDDG
-539 TCPYDFEVEMTPDV
+539 TCPYEFAVEMTPDV
-553 IEKTYLKAKNSA
+553 VEKTYLRAKNSA

-590 EIAADSSEALLT
+590 EIAADSSEPLLT

-607 LRGIE
+607 FRGIE

-633 ILFPLF
+633 ALFPLF
-639 AGLLFAVGGS
+639 AGLLFALGGS

-654 AGQIAVAELTT
+654 AGQLAASELATS
-665 FDGLQTLG
+665 DGLRTLG

-683 LTIGYGNI
+683 LTVGYGNI
-691 GPIGPAARLV
+691 GPIGPGARFV

>member
-1 MTCTYE
+1 MTCRYE
-7 FDPAAHDSTSV
+7 FDPEAHEVTSV
-18 ESRWSCPHEQHASS
+18 ERRWSCPHEQHPTS
-32 DYCPFHMAPDE
+32 DYCPFHMPPDE
-43 REAAGISAADLTTSL
+43 RAAADISTASLTESL
-58 VRKVTD
+58 IGKLKDDT
-64 EDGTHATRAFIGAHL
+64 ESTRAFIGAHL
-79 PELDLDYVDV
+79 PRLDLDYIDI

-95 PVDLRHS
+95 PVDLRHT

-122 HSTVGGFM
+122 HSTVGGLV
-130 ADNCDF
+130 ADNCTF
-136 ENGVLCTGTR
+136 ENGVLCTGAR

-164 FTEATFTQQALFDEV
+164 FTETVFTRQAIFDEV
-179 EFTNDVSFTD
+179 EFANDVSFTD
-189 AVFEAE
+189 AVFDAE

-219 VFNCDVS
+219 IFNGDVS

-232 EYTEFRDVLFD
+232 EYIEFRDVSFD
-243 GEAAFEKVDASGTVV
+243 GDANFEKVTASGTVV
-258 FTGSEFTAAADF
+258 FTGSTFAGAADF
-270 DEVTFGEDVLF
+270 DEVTFGGDVLF
-281 DDTLFDEGA
+281 DDTHFDQKA
-290 TFRGVE
+290 SFRGVE
-296 CRGGTALLEDDV
+296 CRGGTALLVDDA
-308 SFANAEFG
+308 SFAGAVFS
-316 DSVTFEKGSFGY
+316 DHVTFKRGRFGY
-328 SNFTDTEFIDDV
+328 SNFTDAEFVDDAV
-340 IFERCEFTD
+340 FKRSEFTD
-349 DVTFE
+349 DVLFDDVRF
-354 NAQFHGL
+354 NGG

-366 VLFDGDSIFTNA
+366 VLFDGDSTFTNA
-378 VFGGTTTFRGATF
+378 VFAGTATFRGAIF

-397 LEDDA
+397 IEDDA
-402 VFRNAT
+402 VFREAT
-408 FVGAVDFSDVVCTA
+408 FVGAVDFSDVTCTSA
-422 ADFSEVA
+422 EFTEVA
-429 FKESAD
+429 FKQSAD

-440 FTDSLRLKAV
+440 FTDSLRLKAM

-461 EAKIAEGRIIQPE
+461 EATISEGRIVQPKN
-474 DGWVRFDLTRATVG
+474 GWVRFDLTRSTVG
-488 DVELSAEKPTDEREL
+488 DVELSAENPTDEREL
-503 LDYVR
+503 LDYAR

-513 FDEFT
+513 FEEFT
-518 FSEHTSYLD
+518 FSDHTDYLD

-534 GFDDG
+534 SFDDG
-539 TCPYDFEVEMTPDV
+539 TCPYEFAVEMTPDV
-553 IEKTYLKAKNSA
+553 VEKTYLRAKNSA

-590 EIAADSSEALLT
+590 EIAADSSEPLLT

-607 LRGIE
+607 FRGIE

-633 ILFPLF
+633 ALFPLF
-639 AGLLFAVGGS
+639 AGLLFALGGS

-654 AGQIAVAELTT
+654 AGQLAASELATP
-665 FDGLQTLG
+665 DGLRTLG

-683 LTIGYGNI
+683 LTVGYGNI
-691 GPIGPAARLV
+691 GPIGPGARFV

>member
-1 MTCTYE
+1 MTCAYE

-18 ESRWSCPHEQHASS
+18 DGRWSCPHEPHATSN
-32 DYCPFHMAPDE
+32 YCLFHMNPAE
-43 REAAGISAADLTTSL
+43 RVAADISAADLTASL
-58 VRKVTD
+58 VRKLKDNTD
-64 EDGTHATRAFIGAHL
+64 TTRAFIGAHF
-79 PELDLDYVDV
+79 PELDLDYVDI

-95 PVDLRHS
+95 PVDLRHT
-102 TIPGG
+102 TISGG

-122 HSTVGGFM
+122 HSTVGGLL
-130 ADNCDF
+130 ANNCDF

-157 VTGDDTE
+157 ITGDDTE
-164 FTEATFTQQALFDEV
+164 FTGAVFTHHALFDEV
-179 EFTNDVSFTD
+179 SFDNDVTFTD

-219 VFNCDVS
+219 VFDGDVS

-232 EYTEFRDVLFD
+232 EYIEFRDVWF
-243 GEAAFEKVDASGTVV
+243 GGAARFKQVDAFGTVV
-258 FTGSEFTAAADF
+258 FTGSEFAAAADF
-270 DEVTFGEDVLF
+270 SEVTFAEDVLF
-281 DDTLFDEGA
+281 DDTHFAEGA

-308 SFANAEFG
+308 SFVAAEFG
-316 DSVTFEKGSFGY
+316 DSVTFERGQFGY
-328 SNFTDTEFIDDV
+328 SNFTDAQFV
-340 IFERCEFTD
+340 D

-354 NAQFHGL
+354 RTEFTDDMTFENVRFGGEAN
-361 ADFDE
+361 FDE
-366 VLFDGDSIFTNA
+366 ARFDGDAMFTEA
-378 VFGGTTTFRGATF
+378 VFSAPASFCGAMF

-397 LEDDA
+397 LADDA

-408 FVGAVDFSDVVCTA
+408 FIGAADFSDVVCTA
-422 ADFSEVA
+422 ADFTEVA
-429 FKESAD
+429 FKQSAT
-435 FTDAE
+435 FTDAA

-450 SFGDDTYLNFT
+450 SFGDDTYLDFT
-461 EAKIAEGRIIQPE
+461 EATIDEGRIVQPK
-474 DGWVRFDLTRATVG
+474 DGWVRFDLTRSTIG
-488 DVELSAEKPTDEREL
+488 DVELSAEDPTDERDL
-503 LDYVR
+503 LNYVR

-513 FDEFT
+513 LEGFT
-518 FSEHTSYLD
+518 FADHTGYLD

-534 GFDDG
+534 SFDDG
-539 TCPYDFEVEMTPDV
+539 SCPYEFAVKMTPDI

-590 EIAADSSEALLT
+590 GIAADSSEGLLT
-602 RGQNA
+602 RGRNA

-612 NLFLGI
+612 NLCLGI

-633 ILFPLF
+633 VLFPLF

-654 AGQIAVAELTT
+654 AGQIPLAELAT

-673 LNLYFSYITF
+673 LNLYFAYITF